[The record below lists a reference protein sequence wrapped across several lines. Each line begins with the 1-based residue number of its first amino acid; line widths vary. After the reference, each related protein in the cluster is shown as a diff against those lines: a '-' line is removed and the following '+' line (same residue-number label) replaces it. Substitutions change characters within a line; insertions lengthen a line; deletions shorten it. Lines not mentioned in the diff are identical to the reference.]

1 MFPGMPSLSL
11 RNAVLGLV
19 VLATVTAAPSPAT
32 AQETRHHRAHA
43 HWHSRPEAVQALR
56 LLRAGGNVL
65 FFRHAKT
72 EMLAKDGDGT
82 DWDDC
87 SWQRNLSPMGREA
100 AREMGEAFR
109 LLEIPV
115 GEVLSSPYC
124 RCMDTAQL
132 AFGRVQAV
140 PALAPSASGPPG
152 SGMRAAGQ
160 ALREL
165 LARDVPPG
173 TNTVVVAH
181 IFNALGALGRIPE
194 EGEAFVIRCNA
205 AGELEIVAT
214 VTMTQW
220 GDLVRDLRVFGLDP
234 DHDARAA
241 HAGHQGPGTG
251 DGPHAPPAQ
260 PGHHDR

>member
-1 MFPGMPSLSL
+1 MCPGMPSLSL
-11 RNAVLGLV
+11 RTVFLAFV
-19 VLATVTAAPSPAT
+19 VFAAMVAAPAPAA

-43 HWHSRPEAVQALR
+43 HWHSKPEAVQGLR
-56 LLRAGGNVL
+56 LLRAGGNVI
-65 FFRHAKT
+65 FFRHGKT
-72 EMLAKDGDGT
+72 EMLAKDQDGGA
-82 DWDDC
+82 WPDC

-132 AFGRVQAV
+132 AFGRVEAV
-140 PALAPSASGPPG
+140 PALAPSASGSPG

-194 EGEAFVIRCNA
+194 EGEAFVIRRNA
-205 AGELEIVAT
+205 AGDPEIVAT

-234 DHDARAA
+234 DQDARAA
-241 HAGHQGPGTG
+241 HAGPEGHGTG
-251 DGPHAPPAQ
+251 SGHHAPPAQ
-260 PGHHDR
+260 RHHDR